1 MRWIVDFS
9 VKAAAQLEYW
19 NRSGQKKLLDK
30 IHALVKELE
39 EHPTTGTGHPEQLK
53 GDKHGC
59 WSRRINKCS
68 RMVYSIDAGI
78 VTVTVMSLRG
88 HYDDK

>member
-1 MRWIVDFS
+1 MTFDLKFTP
-9 VKAAAQLEYW
+9 KAEEHMAIWQKC
-19 NRSGQKKLLDK
+19 GQRKTLLK
-30 IHALVKELE
+30 IYSIFAELK

-53 GDKHGC
+53 GDKHGR
-59 WSRRINKCS
+59 WSRRIDKDS

-78 VTVTVMSLRG
+78 VTVTVMSLCG